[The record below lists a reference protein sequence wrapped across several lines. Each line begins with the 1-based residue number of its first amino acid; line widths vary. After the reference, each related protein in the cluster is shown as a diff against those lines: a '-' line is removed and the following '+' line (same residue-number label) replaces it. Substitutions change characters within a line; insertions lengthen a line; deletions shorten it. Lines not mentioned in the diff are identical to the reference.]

1 MKANPQ
7 IITQFVNFNENLSIP
22 FFQRAYVWQNEQWER
37 LVADMKFVTRTRKPY
52 FMGSVILK
60 EERDQQGQL
69 LGHTIID
76 GQQRL
81 TTFAIFY
88 KVFCLITNQTMWFNQ
103 VFRRLDG
110 TLVIDHNY
118 NTKKDF
124 ETILNLTTLDD
135 IPNE

>member
-7 IITQFVNFNENLSIP
+7 IITQFVNFNEKLSIP

-37 LVADMKFVTRTRKPY
+37 LVADKKFVTRTRKPY

-88 KVFCLITNQTMWFNQ
+88 KVFCLITNQIMWFNDNA
-103 VFRRLDG
+103 RCIKSDRL
-110 TLVIDHNY
+110 
-118 NTKKDF
+118 
-124 ETILNLTTLDD
+124 E
-135 IPNE
+135 